1 MDNAFNLL
9 LAVLFG
15 GLSLLAI
22 FAALVLLF
30 PKPILQTQ
38 MVLET
43 AGGRSLLLGLVNF
56 IFFGLLVTL
65 GVWLAQQTS
74 GVLAGVLILLSG
86 VIALA
91 MVILTLIG
99 IVALAQLLGVRIG
112 SETTPFTTILRGGGL
127 LLLAGLA
134 PYLGWFLFTPLTVWA
149 GFGAAIQALVIRRKS
164 VPAAEA

>member
-1 MDNAFNLL
+1 
-9 LAVLFG
+9 
-15 GLSLLAI
+15 
-22 FAALVLLF
+22 
-30 PKPILQTQ
+30 
-38 MVLET
+38 VLET

-74 GVLAGVLILLSG
+74 SVLAGVLILLSG

-134 PYLGWFLFTPLTVWA
+134 PYLGWFLFTPLTAWA

-164 VPAAEA
+164 APASEA